1 MKMHLDPDNPKT
13 GRTDWRRVDA
23 LTEADVEAAARSDP
37 DSLPVTEEEL
47 GGMAPLPDV
56 KSIRSKLGLSQE
68 EFAKTFHLPVAS
80 VRDWEQGRFRP
91 GQSSRTLLRIIAMM
105 PEEVKA
111 VLERH

>member
-13 GRTDWRRVDA
+13 GRTDWKRVDA
-23 LTEADVEAAARSDP
+23 LTDADAEAAARSDP
-37 DSLPVTEEEL
+37 DSLPVTDEEL

-56 KSIRSKLGLSQE
+56 KSIRSKLGLTQE
-68 EFAKTFHLPVAS
+68 EFARSFHLSVAS

-111 VLERH
+111 VLGTP